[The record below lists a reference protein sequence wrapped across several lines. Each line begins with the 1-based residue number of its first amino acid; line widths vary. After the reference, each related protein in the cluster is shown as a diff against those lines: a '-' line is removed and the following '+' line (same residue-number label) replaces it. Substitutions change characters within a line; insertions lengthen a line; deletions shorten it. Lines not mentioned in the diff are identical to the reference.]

1 MDFYTKLEA
10 TAARLL
16 AKFGQDIFVT
26 KNAVG
31 LLNPATGVA
40 TVDSVTTTEKGVEL
54 DFVYRS
60 FGEGFETKT
69 VVRTSNRR
77 VLCTGGS
84 VIESGDSVVINSRS
98 YKVVVA
104 KLVNP
109 AGLTVLYDL
118 WVTA

>member
-1 MDFYTKLEA
+1 MDFYTNLEA

-31 LLNPATGVA
+31 LLDPATGVA
-40 TVDSVTTTEKGVEL
+40 TVNSVTTTEKGVEL
-54 DFVYRS
+54 DFRYRS
-60 FGEGFETKT
+60 FGEGFITKT
-69 VVRTSNRR
+69 MVQTSNKR

-84 VIESGDSVVINSRS
+84 VIEAGDSVVVNSVS
-98 YKVVVA
+98 YKVVVV

-109 AGLTVLYDL
+109 AGLTLLYDL
-118 WVTA
+118 WVTK